1 MVCALLSHGHHM
13 TFLYDIEKAVYTRG
27 FPVFFLFMEFPDY
40 ELDSSERV
48 QKRIAYWNK
57 Q

>member
-1 MVCALLSHGHHM
+1 M